1 MRKSRAISHD
11 INVREVPSGCS
22 SYSVIFPHSLTMY
35 FHALILLTSLLP
47 ILRTCRAQQGQVVIP
62 APNGSYTVGRSILTM
77 INYDSVQLFAPSP
90 MPPKLEISV
99 YYPTDSETTV
109 NVQYMPP
116 ETALFEDIEQRM
128 NPPYGLNT
136 PNGTFERLVV
146 QLAPN
151 GTSIAQP
158 QDSSTWQVLLFGA
171 GEATTR
177 WFYSTLASQIAS
189 TGYVV
194 ILYDTSVSSST
205 FATSTNSIHPA
216 PTTPT

>member
-1 MRKSRAISHD
+1 
-11 INVREVPSGCS
+11 
-22 SYSVIFPHSLTMY
+22 MY
-35 FHALILLTSLLP
+35 FHASLLLTSLLP
-47 ILRTCRAQQGQVVIP
+47 TFATCRAQRDQVVIP
-62 APNGSYTVGRSILTM
+62 ASNGTYTVGRSILTM
-77 INYDSVQLFAPSP
+77 TNYDSVQLFAPSL

-99 YYPTDSETTV
+99 YYPTDSKTTV
-109 NVQYMPP
+109 NVPYMPP

-136 PNGTFERLVV
+136 PNGTFERLMV

-158 QDSSTWQVLLFGA
+158 QNGGTWQVLLFGA

-194 ILYDTSVSSST
+194 ILYDT
-205 FATSTNSIHPA
+205 
-216 PTTPT
+216 